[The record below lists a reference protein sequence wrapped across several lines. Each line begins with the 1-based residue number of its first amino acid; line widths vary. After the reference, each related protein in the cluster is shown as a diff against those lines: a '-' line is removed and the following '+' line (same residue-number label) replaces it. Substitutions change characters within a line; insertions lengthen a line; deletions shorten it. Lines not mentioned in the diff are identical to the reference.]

1 VKSTDYFTHH
11 CCSTEISSYSN
22 TGENNAERERGRERE
37 GGREIEKKR
46 GRVGE
51 REEKER
57 ERREREREREVKDRM
72 QMGVAKG
79 DRTLGQTNAT

>member
-11 CCSTEISSYSN
+11 CCSKEISSYRN
-22 TGENNAERERGRERE
+22 TGENNAERERERKR
-37 GGREIEKKR
+37 GREIEKKR
-46 GRVGE
+46 GREG
-51 REEKER
+51 ER
-57 ERREREREREVKDRM
+57 ERRRRERGEREREREVKDRM